1 VVVAAIAD
9 ADIAV
14 EAQNDRNFVDT
25 FAAVDR
31 DYESASCCSP
41 LSVGCNCIAFDID
54 NSAAAAAAAGNYRN
68 LPAESC
74 TSELVA
80 FQRIVFTKE
89 FQGRGIFGIVRKV
102 KFYNSKLQLTMQQ
115 RYSLVGFGLGG
126 RVTRGEILTSSG
138 DGSRLA
144 LAS

>member
-1 VVVAAIAD
+1 MAVNVPAI

-31 DYESASCCSP
+31 DYASASCCFP

-54 NSAAAAAAAGNYRN
+54 NSVAAADNDKN

-74 TSELVA
+74 TSELIA
-80 FQRIVFTKE
+80 FQKIIFTKE
-89 FQGRGIFGIVRKV
+89 FQG
-102 KFYNSKLQLTMQQ
+102 Q
-115 RYSLVGFGLGG
+115 R
-126 RVTRGEILTSSG
+126 
-138 DGSRLA
+138 
-144 LAS
+144 